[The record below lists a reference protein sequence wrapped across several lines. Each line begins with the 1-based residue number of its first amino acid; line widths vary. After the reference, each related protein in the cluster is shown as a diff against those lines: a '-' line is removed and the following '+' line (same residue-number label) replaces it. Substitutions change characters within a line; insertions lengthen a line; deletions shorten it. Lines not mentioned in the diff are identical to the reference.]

1 MLDNLGTKSGHGL
14 TLLIVGLV
22 SVTITKSL
30 IHYTWILIDGFSS
43 FTSFL
48 VKTKRERL

>member
-14 TLLIVGLV
+14 TILIVGLV
-22 SVTITKSL
+22 SVTITKSF
-30 IHYTWILIDGFSS
+30 IHVSKILIDEFSS